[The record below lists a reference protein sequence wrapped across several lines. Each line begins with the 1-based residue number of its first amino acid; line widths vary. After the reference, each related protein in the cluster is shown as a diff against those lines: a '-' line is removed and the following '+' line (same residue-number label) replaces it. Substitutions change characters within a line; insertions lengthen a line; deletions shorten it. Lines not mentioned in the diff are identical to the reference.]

1 MEGPRLSVRG
11 IVLRDGRLLM
21 VNAWPDGR
29 SDLICAP
36 GGGVDRG
43 QSLPDNLVR
52 EIHEETGLTVQVG
65 PVVLVN
71 EFHDPAGTFHQVDVF
86 FRCRLVSG
94 DPDGEWADAG
104 GVVTRTFWL
113 TRDELAPPP
122 VQAGIAAGRGLGRW
136 RRSCLRCLGTH
147 CQIGNGQGRVRNLT
161 CRHGTP

>member
-11 IVLRDGRLLM
+11 IVLRGGRLLM

-86 FRCRLVSG
+86 FRCQLVSG
-94 DPDGEWADAG
+94 DPDGEWTDAG
-104 GVVTRTFWL
+104 GVVTRTLWL
-113 TRDELAPPP
+113 TRHELACHRYKPESLPDVAWGSGGEAVYDALEP
-122 VQAGIAAGRGLGRW
+122 I
-136 RRSCLRCLGTH
+136 
-147 CQIGNGQGRVRNLT
+147 VR
-161 CRHGTP
+161 

>member
-11 IVLRDGRLLM
+11 IVLRDNRLLM

-52 EIHEETGLTVQVG
+52 EIHEETGLIVQVG

-71 EFHDPAGTFHQVDVF
+71 EFHDPEGTFHQVDVY
-86 FRCRLVSG
+86 FRCQLVSG
-94 DPDGEWADAG
+94 DPDGEWTDVG
-104 GVVTRTFWL
+104 GVVTQTLWL
-113 TRDELAPPP
+113 TRDELAH
-122 VQAGIAAGRGLGRW
+122 
-136 RRSCLRCLGTH
+136 RRYKPDSLPDVAW
-147 CQIGNGQGRVRNLT
+147 GNGGEAVYDALEPIVR
-161 CRHGTP
+161 

>member
-1 MEGPRLSVRG
+1 MAGPRLSVRG

-29 SDLICAP
+29 SDLICTP

-52 EIHEETGLTVQVG
+52 EIYEETGLTVQVG

-86 FRCRLVSG
+86 FRCRLDSG
-94 DPDGEWADAG
+94 DPDGEWTDVG
-104 GVVTRTFWL
+104 GVVTRALWL
-113 TRDELAPPP
+113 TRDELARHRYKPDSLPD
-122 VQAGIAAGRGLGRW
+122 VAW
-136 RRSCLRCLGTH
+136 
-147 CQIGNGQGRVRNLT
+147 GNGREAVYDALEPIVR
-161 CRHGTP
+161 

>member
-43 QSLPDNLVR
+43 QSLPDSLVR
-52 EIHEETGLTVQVG
+52 EVHEETGLTVQVG

-71 EFHDPAGTFHQVDVF
+71 EFHDPGGTFHQVDVF

-94 DPDGEWADAG
+94 DPIGEWTDVG
-104 GVVTRTFWL
+104 GVVTRTLWL
-113 TRDELAPPP
+113 TRDELARHRYKPDSLPD
-122 VQAGIAAGRGLGRW
+122 VAWGSGGEAAYDALEP
-136 RRSCLRCLGTH
+136 
-147 CQIGNGQGRVRNLT
+147 IVR
-161 CRHGTP
+161 

>member
-65 PVVLVN
+65 PGVLVN
-71 EFHDPAGTFHQVDVF
+71 EFHDPEGTFHQVDVF
-86 FRCRLVSG
+86 FRCQLVSG
-94 DPDGEWADAG
+94 DPDGEWTDVG
-104 GVVTRTFWL
+104 GVVNRTLWL
-113 TRDELAPPP
+113 TRDELACHRYKPESLPD
-122 VQAGIAAGRGLGRW
+122 VAW
-136 RRSCLRCLGTH
+136 
-147 CQIGNGQGRVRNLT
+147 GNGGEAVYDALEPIVR
-161 CRHGTP
+161 

>member
-94 DPDGEWADAG
+94 DPDGEWTDVG
-104 GVVTRTFWL
+104 GVVTRTLWL
-113 TRDELAPPP
+113 TRDELARHRYKPESLPDVAWGSGGEAVYDALEP
-122 VQAGIAAGRGLGRW
+122 V
-136 RRSCLRCLGTH
+136 
-147 CQIGNGQGRVRNLT
+147 VR
-161 CRHGTP
+161 

>member
-71 EFHDPAGTFHQVDVF
+71 EFNDPAGAFHQVDVF
-86 FRCRLVSG
+86 FRCQLVSG
-94 DPDGEWADAG
+94 DPDGEWTDVG
-104 GVVTRTFWL
+104 GVVTRTLWL
-113 TRDELAPPP
+113 TRDELARHRYKPDSLPD
-122 VQAGIAAGRGLGRW
+122 VAWGIGGEAVYDALEP
-136 RRSCLRCLGTH
+136 
-147 CQIGNGQGRVRNLT
+147 IVR
-161 CRHGTP
+161 

>member
-1 MEGPRLSVRG
+1 MEEGPRLSVRG
-11 IVLRDGRLLM
+11 IVLREGRLLM

-36 GGGVDRG
+36 GGGVRRG

-71 EFHDPAGTFHQVDVF
+71 EFHDPAGAFHQVDVF

-94 DPDGEWADAG
+94 DPGRGWTDPA
-104 GVVTRTFWL
+104 GVVTRTLWL
-113 TRDELAPPP
+113 TRQELAGHRHRPASLPEAAWGEGGEAAYDALEP
-122 VQAGIAAGRGLGRW
+122 V
-136 RRSCLRCLGTH
+136 
-147 CQIGNGQGRVRNLT
+147 VR
-161 CRHGTP
+161 